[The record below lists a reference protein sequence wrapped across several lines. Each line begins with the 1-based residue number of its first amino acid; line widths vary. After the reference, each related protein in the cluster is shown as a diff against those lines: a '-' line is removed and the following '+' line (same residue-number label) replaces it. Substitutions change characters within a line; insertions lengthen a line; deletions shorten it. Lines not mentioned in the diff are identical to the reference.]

1 MDAPTDSNIRP
12 EEGLDN
18 VANDDVDNSNEDD
31 DGDSTTRDGIPNN
44 ENSIL
49 SDDVDE
55 ECKIEHIDDDNNGP
69 DLPPATIEDINNE
82 IDKNQKRID
91 SINTLTPPTPFNYAE
106 FEQKEDDDVKDK
118 MNQKSAAAVARSG
131 RDSIYEPSRED
142 IESEGRSLPPAV
154 RRTPPVSLPRDT
166 NVNSVELQDD
176 HESITSTTGDDY
188 QNIQQHSTDVPILE
202 ATLVDDTNDPIYDAT
217 LIWEPNSTHNHSK
230 AKEGLIRTK
239 RLQRVVGTTAMLLI
253 LILGAI
259 IGGVD
264 QTIDNIVLFRV
275 SFGIIL
281 AIFGLSQLFVAATLH
296 QNRNNVLLELYQPV
310 LLALFSIAGA
320 VATFASFMF
329 ALPEYDI
336 SCALR
341 QPVIFTCFTFMGNIL
356 LARSYRIGCIMG
368 CPTNSDNNK
377 STKSTVRIRMNVT
390 KALSRISKL
399 GRFVSSCGKLKTIP
413 STSLMDTMLV
423 TLILMIPQIIL
434 QIINLSIPSVRTE
447 SEEVFEGVY
456 VCQSDTRPS
465 FLIIGIVL
473 VLLPI
478 LLALVLNTNGEGAIP
493 DQFKEFDEILSS
505 LFVSSC
511 IIIIT
516 LPPAT
521 MVRDQVPEAYAYLMS
536 AAVLGFTLPWR
547 YFLGWKSLSRSYS
560 SIDAGSGYDSGRLKA
575 AEDSTNM
582 RITSIFICYGL
593 PNKLY
598 TITSNIKPILFSF
611 LRCTLTR
618 TSRNTNLRQAT

>member
-1 MDAPTDSNIRP
+1 M
-12 EEGLDN
+12 
-18 VANDDVDNSNEDD
+18 
-31 DGDSTTRDGIPNN
+31 
-44 ENSIL
+44 
-49 SDDVDE
+49 
-55 ECKIEHIDDDNNGP
+55 
-69 DLPPATIEDINNE
+69 
-82 IDKNQKRID
+82 
-91 SINTLTPPTPFNYAE
+91 
-106 FEQKEDDDVKDK
+106 
-118 MNQKSAAAVARSG
+118 
-131 RDSIYEPSRED
+131 
-142 IESEGRSLPPAV
+142 
-154 RRTPPVSLPRDT
+154 
-166 NVNSVELQDD
+166 
-176 HESITSTTGDDY
+176 
-188 QNIQQHSTDVPILE
+188 QQLSTDIPILE
-202 ATLVDDTNDPIYDAT
+202 ATLVDDTNNPIYDAT

-230 AKEGLIRTK
+230 AKEGLIKTK

-281 AIFGLSQLFVAATLH
+281 AIFGCSQLFVAATLY

-341 QPVIFTCFTFMGNIL
+341 QPVIFTCFIFMGNVL
-356 LARSYRIGCIMG
+356 MARSWTIGMCTN
-368 CPTNSDNNK
+368 PTSIEDINLDDNNK
-377 STKSTVRIRMNVT
+377 TTTTIDRIRMRII

-399 GRFVSSCGKLKTIP
+399 GRLISSCGKDKSIGSP
-413 STSLMDTMLV
+413 SFTDTMLV

-447 SEEVFEGVY
+447 SEEVYEGVY

-465 FLIIGIVL
+465 FLIIGIIL
-473 VLLPI
+473 ILLPI
-478 LLALVLNTNGEGAIP
+478 LFALVLNTNGEGAIP
-493 DQFKEFDEILSS
+493 DQFKEFGEILSS

-511 IIIIT
+511 IIVIT

-547 YFLGWKSLSRSYS
+547 YFLGWKALSRSYS
-560 SIDAGSGYDSGRLKA
+560 SIDAGSG
-575 AEDSTNM
+575 
-582 RITSIFICYGL
+582 
-593 PNKLY
+593 
-598 TITSNIKPILFSF
+598 
-611 LRCTLTR
+611 
-618 TSRNTNLRQAT
+618 